1 MRRMSETMRRALK
14 LKLNGCPIHIRRA
27 FRQLIQFEIFL
38 TRIYFGMQSNIGRV
52 RFRPYESAF
61 SPALKTVGGHMKN
74 SLKTTFMAS
83 ALAISASVAAA
94 EGTVTVYTAVP
105 QNFIDALVPMFEE
118 QTGTSVEIIKAGSGE
133 LLNRLTAE
141 SSSPMGDVLWS
152 VDGTVIDFNPD
163 LFEAYEAAGSEM
175 LADGMK
181 QSDMWS
187 PFTAVVMVLIVNES
201 ELDGL
206 AVPESWASLADPVY
220 DGKISSARAEAS
232 GSAYIQLATV
242 LQASA
247 DEAAGWDT
255 YKGML
260 SNFVLSDSSGAVPR
274 FVNDGELAV
283 GITLE
288 DAALRYVEGGGP
300 VQIVYPS
307 EGTAIAPDAMALIAN
322 GPNGDNGKA
331 FLDFMMSEAAQ
342 VVVAEQGRR
351 PVRSDVASNPSLVPL
366 DEVNSVGYDGAW
378 AAENRARLVE
388 AWQDMVLDVQ

>member
-1 MRRMSETMRRALK
+1 
-14 LKLNGCPIHIRRA
+14 
-27 FRQLIQFEIFL
+27 
-38 TRIYFGMQSNIGRV
+38 
-52 RFRPYESAF
+52 
-61 SPALKTVGGHMKN
+61 MKN
-74 SLKTTFMAS
+74 SIKTLSIAS
-83 ALAISASVAAA
+83 ALAISASMATA

-118 QTGTSVEIIKAGSGE
+118 QTGTTVEIIKAGSGE

-141 SSSPMGDVLWS
+141 SSAPMADVLWS

-163 LFEAYEAAGSEM
+163 LFEAYEAAGSDM

-181 QSDMWS
+181 QSEFWS
-187 PFTAVVMVLIVNES
+187 PFTAVVMVLIVNEG
-201 ELDGL
+201 ELDGK
-206 AVPESWASLADPVY
+206 AIPDSWAALADPTY
-220 DGKISSARAEAS
+220 DDMISSARAEAS

-242 LQASA
+242 LQAFE
-247 DEAAGWDT
+247 DEAAGWSV
-255 YKGML
+255 YEGML

-283 GITLE
+283 GVTLE

-307 EGTAIAPDAMALIAN
+307 EGTAIAPDAMALVA
-322 GPNGDNGKA
+322 GAPNGDSAKA
-331 FLDFMMSEAAQ
+331 FLDFMMSQEAQ

-351 PVRSDVASNPSLVPL
+351 PVRSDVESNPALL
-366 DEVNSVGYDGAW
+366 ALGEVNSVGYDSAW
-378 AAENRARLVE
+378 AAENRQRLVK